1 MGKKVG
7 FGIHPT
13 NLGLSA
19 EIIAFMVATESVFGI
34 AVDIDG
40 LSVKGST
47 GNSRNIFTAISMVL
61 GWRCRISAIS
71 LRVIVESF
79 RISSFILSEV
89 LTEPFRFVSVTVSVV
104 FSVIFPKCSVN
115 STHYELVQF
124 LHRLPPRPIHRCC
137 IYSHFSHL
145 NRGLY
150 LQLSHFL
157 RRLLFDILLSCHTVL
172 QSTPGNSGFRR

>member
-47 GNSRNIFTAISMVL
+47 GNLKDEDIGAVFVL
-61 GWRCRISAIS
+61 
-71 LRVIVESF
+71 
-79 RISSFILSEV
+79 ILDD
-89 LTEPFRFVSVTVSVV
+89 VV
-104 FSVIFPKCSVN
+104 FF
-115 STHYELVQF
+115 
-124 LHRLPPRPIHRCC
+124 
-137 IYSHFSHL
+137 
-145 NRGLY
+145 
-150 LQLSHFL
+150 
-157 RRLLFDILLSCHTVL
+157 
-172 QSTPGNSGFRR
+172 